1 MTSFDDRRVT
11 SDGLVDRASAF
22 LFAVKEFGDAAT
34 RAINERVG
42 KEYSG
47 NVVVA
52 TLGSLA
58 RGDVQRPRD
67 LESLT
72 GASSATVART
82 LDLLEK
88 SGDIV
93 RLAHA
98 DPDDGRATLLQLTEQ
113 GRHVEREIARAMV
126 SSLDHIRES
135 LRTATD
141 LLDPIDDPAH
151 RRRRDAQSSVGE
163 GMAIAALGRIGGV
176 LTEIL
181 TSVLDDLEVTAALT
195 LCLLHRSDGPV
206 RPVTVSVLFGMT
218 TGATSK
224 LLDRMET
231 AGFVLR
237 TYGGI
242 AEDRRG
248 VEVSLTAIG
257 EGRLALIAT
266 KIIDRSAEIAHAFRL
281 FEELDDQLA
290 VARLN

>member
-1 MTSFDDRRVT
+1 MT

-34 RAINERVG
+34 RAINERVS

-47 NVVVA
+47 NVVIA

-58 RGDVQRPRD
+58 HGDVQRPRD

-82 LDLLEK
+82 LDRLER

-98 DPDDGRATLLQLTEQ
+98 DPEDERATLLQLTEQ
-113 GRHVEREIARAMV
+113 GRRVEREIAQAIV
-126 SSLDHIRES
+126 SSLDDIRES
-135 LRTATD
+135 LRTATE
-141 LLDPIDDPAH
+141 LLAAIDDPSH

-195 LCLLHRSDGPV
+195 ECLLHRSDGPV
-206 RPVTVSVLFGMT
+206 RPVTVSVLFGLT

-290 VARLN
+290 AARLN

>member
-82 LDLLEK
+82 LDLLEM

-224 LLDRMET
+224 LIDRMET
-231 AGFVLR
+231 AGFVQR